1 MASVRKCL
9 CHRRCVLRSKRL
21 TSSLRA
27 PQYGID
33 LPQFGAA
40 DMNVPTFRTLTTYS
54 WEQSDML
61 VKIYVPL
68 RGVQTD
74 LLRCCSLDASFASIP
89 ITGWDRGRARSEP
102 SRGSDVSYG

>member
-1 MASVRKCL
+1 M
-9 CHRRCVLRSKRL
+9 
-21 TSSLRA
+21 
-27 PQYGID
+27 QYGID

-74 LLRCCSLDASFASIP
+74 LLRWVRPALMLWCC
-89 ITGWDRGRARSEP
+89 
-102 SRGSDVSYG
+102 

>member
-1 MASVRKCL
+1 MPACWPVTSDSDL
-9 CHRRCVLRSKRL
+9 RL
-21 TSSLRA
+21 TVCL
-27 PQYGID
+27 QYGID
-33 LPQFGAA
+33 LPQFAAA

-74 LLRCCSLDASFASIP
+74 LLR
-89 ITGWDRGRARSEP
+89 
-102 SRGSDVSYG
+102 

>member
-1 MASVRKCL
+1 MSGTTTHHSDV
-9 CHRRCVLRSKRL
+9 CH
-21 TSSLRA
+21 A
-27 PQYGID
+27 QYGID

-74 LLRCCSLDASFASIP
+74 LLRWESGLRQRCATELGRRDDAQAP
-89 ITGWDRGRARSEP
+89 LLGR
-102 SRGSDVSYG
+102 